1 MSRYVVADAAAY
13 VLSADPDGDPIAY
26 VARMP
31 EGDIRLLEG
40 SAGLL
45 WHTVV
50 NRAAAVGISADEVFA
65 VIAAEAQ
72 IEAHAAP
79 EVAAGVA
86 AFLQAMVAEG
96 LLAAR

>member
-1 MSRYVVADAAAY
+1 VTRYVVADAAAY
-13 VLSADPDGDPIAY
+13 VLASDEQDDPIAY

-50 NRAAAVGISADEVFA
+50 EHPGVGGISADEILA
-65 VIAAEAQ
+65 AIAAEAEIPQ
-72 IEAHAAP
+72 DAAD
-79 EVAAGVA
+79 EVAAGVV
-86 AFLQAMVAEG
+86 AFLQSMVGEG
-96 LLAAR
+96 LLATR